1 MIFFFKSRKTSI
13 IINLPTTNKKGV
25 NNLEYYITDDVTLAD
40 AIRYATEIYD
50 SSILDSYIDAI
61 SSIVSDYEEVIQ

>member
-1 MIFFFKSRKTSI
+1 M
-13 IINLPTTNKKGV
+13 PTTNKKGV